1 MSNLGECEVEWVLLS
16 SPTFDQKNRV
26 GSTNQRIADT
36 LDWAEKWTTKME
48 EIKFNFIF
56 WEEKKNIFSESADF
70 RIAVHFRTWPTL
82 QDEDQFTGL
91 SDREAKMKGNKAQI
105 KKDIERFNQQYSVG
119 AVITNSANGVIYHA
133 KRKSDGFTC
142 VVKVTIPTIFE

>member
-36 LDWAEKWTTKME
+36 LDWAEKWTTKKWKKSNSILFFE
-48 EIKFNFIF
+48 TRRKKIF
-56 WEEKKNIFSESADF
+56 FQISWFSNRGTFPDLTDTTTNLS
-70 RIAVHFRTWPTL
+70 VYRTG
-82 QDEDQFTGL
+82 Q
-91 SDREAKMKGNKAQI
+91 AKMKGNKAQI

-142 VVKVTIPTIFE
+142 VVKVRIHTLYL

>member
-36 LDWAEKWTTKME
+36 LDWAEKWTTKNGRNQ
-48 EIKFNFIF
+48 IQFYFLRR
-56 WEEKKNIFSESADF
+56 EKKKFSESADF
-70 RIAVHFRTWPTL
+70 RVAVHTRTWPTL
-82 QDEDQFTGL
+82 QHEDQFTGL

-142 VVKVTIPTIFE
+142 VVKVRIPTIFQ

>member
-142 VVKVTIPTIFE
+142 VVKVTIPTIFQ

>member
-1 MSNLGECEVEWVLLS
+1 MWSGMSFALISHFWPKKSSRIDQSEDRRHPRLSREVNH
-16 SPTFDQKNRV
+16 K
-26 GSTNQRIADT
+26 
-36 LDWAEKWTTKME
+36 KME

-56 WEEKKNIFSESADF
+56 WDEKKKKYFFQISWFSNRGTFPDL
-70 RIAVHFRTWPTL
+70 IVTKTNLPVYRTG
-82 QDEDQFTGL
+82 Q
-91 SDREAKMKGNKAQI
+91 ANMKGNKAQI

-142 VVKVTIPTIFE
+142 VVKVRFPTIFQWVKFLV

>member
-1 MSNLGECEVEWVLLS
+1 MWSGMSFALISHFWPKKSSRIDQSEDRRHPRLSREVNH
-16 SPTFDQKNRV
+16 K
-26 GSTNQRIADT
+26 
-36 LDWAEKWTTKME
+36 KME

-56 WEEKKNIFSESADF
+56 WDEKKKKYFFFKSADF
-70 RIAVHFRTWPTL
+70 QIAVHFLTWPTH
-82 QDEDQFTGL
+82 QPIYQFIGQ
-91 SDREAKMKGNKAQI
+91 AKMKGNKAQI

-142 VVKVTIPTIFE
+142 VVKVRIHT

>member
-36 LDWAEKWTTKME
+36 LDWAEKWTTKKWKKSNSILFFE
-48 EIKFNFIF
+48 TRR
-56 WEEKKNIFSESADF
+56 KKNIFFKSADF
-70 RIAVHFRTWPTL
+70 QIAVHFLTWPTH
-82 QDEDQFTGL
+82 QPIYRFIGQ
-91 SDREAKMKGNKAQI
+91 AKMKGNKAQI

-142 VVKVTIPTIFE
+142 VVKVRIHTFYP

>member
-56 WEEKKNIFSESADF
+56 WDDKKKYFFFKSADF
-70 RIAVHFRTWPTL
+70 QIAVHF
-82 QDEDQFTGL
+82 QFIGL
-91 SDREAKMKGNKAQI
+91 SDKEAKMKGNKAQI

-142 VVKVTIPTIFE
+142 VVKVRILTICTR

>member
-1 MSNLGECEVEWVLLS
+1 
-16 SPTFDQKNRV
+16 
-26 GSTNQRIADT
+26 
-36 LDWAEKWTTKME
+36 ME

-56 WEEKKNIFSESADF
+56 WEEKKKYFSESADF
-70 RIAVHFRTWPTL
+70 RIAVHFRAWPKL
-82 QDEDQFTGL
+82 QHENQFTGL

-133 KRKSDGFTC
+133 KRKSDGFIC
-142 VVKVTIPTIFE
+142 VVKVRIPTIFQ

>member
-70 RIAVHFRTWPTL
+70 WIAVHFRAWPTL
-82 QDEDQFTGL
+82 QHENQFTGL
-91 SDREAKMKGNKAQI
+91 SDRKAKMKGNKAQI

-142 VVKVTIPTIFE
+142 VVKVTIPTIFQ

>member
-1 MSNLGECEVEWVLLS
+1 MWSGMSFALISHFWPKKSSRIDQSEDRRHPRLSREVNH
-16 SPTFDQKNRV
+16 K
-26 GSTNQRIADT
+26 
-36 LDWAEKWTTKME
+36 KWKKSNSILFFETRRK
-48 EIKFNFIF
+48 KYFI
-56 WEEKKNIFSESADF
+56 ISADF

-82 QDEDQFTGL
+82 QHEDQFTGL

-142 VVKVTIPTIFE
+142 VVKVRIPTIFQ